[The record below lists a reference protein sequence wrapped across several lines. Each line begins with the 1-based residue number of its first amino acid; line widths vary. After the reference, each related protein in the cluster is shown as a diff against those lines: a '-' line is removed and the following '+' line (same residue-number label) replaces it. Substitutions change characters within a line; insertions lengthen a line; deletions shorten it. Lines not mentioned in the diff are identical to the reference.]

1 MRSARLQL
9 VLDRLVLRFGEGYGR
24 IKFVWLC
31 QSLGVYPLAG
41 YVEGWK
47 LERMEREAAYGLR
60 RKDNE

>member
-24 IKFVWLC
+24 IRFVWLC
-31 QSLGVYPLAG
+31 QRYDVGPLES

-47 LERMEREAAYGLR
+47 LERMEREAA
-60 RKDNE
+60 K